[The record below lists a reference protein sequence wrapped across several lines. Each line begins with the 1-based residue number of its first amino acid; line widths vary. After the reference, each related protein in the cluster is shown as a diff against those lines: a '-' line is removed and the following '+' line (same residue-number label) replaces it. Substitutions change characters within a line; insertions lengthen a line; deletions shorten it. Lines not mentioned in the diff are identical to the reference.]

1 MLFLKKEA
9 HGQDIAVIHLVTIQ
23 KSKTVFKFVTE
34 TERNLTFG
42 KKIACVCTLLFLQ
55 AKVS

>member
-1 MLFLKKEA
+1 MLLLKKEA
-9 HGQDIAVIHLVTIQ
+9 NGQEIAVIHLANIQ

-42 KKIACVCTLLFLQ
+42 KKMACVCVYSL
-55 AKVS
+55 VPSS